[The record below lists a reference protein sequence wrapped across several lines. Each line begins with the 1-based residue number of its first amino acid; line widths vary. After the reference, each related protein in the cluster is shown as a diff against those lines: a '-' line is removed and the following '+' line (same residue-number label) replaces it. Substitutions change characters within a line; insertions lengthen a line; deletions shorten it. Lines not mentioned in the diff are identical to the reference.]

1 MDGFEKLIKTIR
13 TEASKSERDLELKLA
28 VMTSPTS
35 CSFGQIELDSDDLL
49 IAEHLTEQSLTTL
62 DFNIQSSGGS
72 SHTHPWKDKSEY
84 LSPLEEGDLV
94 LIARVSKE
102 KYAIIEKLVEV

>member
-62 DFNIQSSGGS
+62 DFNIQSPVGS